1 VSSFRL
7 RLQITAFLVI
17 AALGIT
23 YVAATYVGVPR
34 LVGLAGYHV
43 TVELPRAGG
52 LFQNAEVTYR
62 GVPVGR
68 VEEMTASPDGV
79 RAEVVITS
87 ETEIPRELDVLVR
100 TRSAIGEQY
109 LDLRPSGADGPP
121 LADGDR
127 LTVAEE
133 RLPIPLESLMG
144 NLVAFNESVP
154 TRDLR
159 RVVNE
164 LYAATQGTGDDLRV
178 LLEASSGLVEDA
190 SDGFAATS
198 SLIDTGEA
206 VLQTQVENSEY
217 IRSFSTDLRL
227 IAETLAASDRSI
239 EDLISHAPG
248 AARQIGRLVTDTGAP
263 LAGLMG
269 DLLMLNGVLASRR
282 VELAD
287 LLGRAPLAI
296 DAYSSALQDGLIRMG
311 LVTNL
316 TDPVPC
322 TSGYG
327 STPRHAGLEMLKA
340 ELRTDVRCQS
350 PLIRGSGSAPNDE
363 R

>member
-1 VSSFRL
+1 MSALRL
-7 RLQITAFLVI
+7 RLQITAFVVI

-43 TVELPRAGG
+43 TVEMPRAGG

-68 VEEMTASPDGV
+68 VEEMRAGPEGV

-87 ETEIPRELDVLVR
+87 DIDIPRAVEVLVR

-109 LDLRPSGADGPP
+109 LDLRPTEAGGRS
-121 LADGDR
+121 LVDGDT
-127 LTVAEE
+127 LTVTEE
-133 RLPIPLESLMG
+133 RLPIPLEDLMG
-144 NLVAFNESVP
+144 DLVAFNESVP

-159 RVVNE
+159 RVVTE
-164 LYAATQGTGDDLRV
+164 LYDATQGTGDDLRV
-178 LLEASSGLVEDA
+178 LLDASSGLVRHA

-198 SLIDTGEA
+198 SLIHKGEA
-206 VLQTQVENSEY
+206 VLRTQVENSDH
-217 IRSFSTDLRL
+217 IRSFSADLRL

-239 EDLISHAPG
+239 DDLISRAPG
-248 AARQIGRLVTDTGAP
+248 AARQFGRLITEIGAP
-263 LAGLMG
+263 LSGLFG
-269 DLLMLNGVLASRR
+269 DLLTLNGVLASRR
-282 VELAD
+282 AEIAD
-287 LLGRAPLAI
+287 VLGRAPYVI
-296 DAYSSALQDGLIRMG
+296 DAYSSALQGGFLRMG
-311 LVTNL
+311 LVANV

-322 TSGYG
+322 TTGYG
-327 STPRHAGLEMLKA
+327 ETARREGLETSDGR
-340 ELRTDVRCQS
+340 LRTDVRCQS
-350 PLIRGSGSAPNDE
+350 PLVRGASGAPNDE